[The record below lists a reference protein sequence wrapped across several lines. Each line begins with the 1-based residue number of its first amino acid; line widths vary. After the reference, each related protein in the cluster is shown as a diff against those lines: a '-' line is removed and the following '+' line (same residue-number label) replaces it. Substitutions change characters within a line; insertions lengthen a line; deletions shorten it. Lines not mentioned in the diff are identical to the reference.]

1 MGKLLTTNCSLV
13 IHCNVRRATVSNAE
27 KYKERESIK
36 EEKLREIVEGP
47 KPVVQSSLNA
57 DEEVPSPSPAAA
69 METEDNLPEYVL
81 LLLHYCMR
89 GYDAY
94 DACDG

>member
-1 MGKLLTTNCSLV
+1 MLVNCRFTDPSCSMKITCHL
-13 IHCNVRRATVSNAE
+13 RRATVSNAE
-27 KYKERESIK
+27 RYKERESIK

-57 DEEVPSPSPAAA
+57 NEEVPCASPAAAA

-81 LLLHYCMR
+81 LLLY
-89 GYDAY
+89 
-94 DACDG
+94 